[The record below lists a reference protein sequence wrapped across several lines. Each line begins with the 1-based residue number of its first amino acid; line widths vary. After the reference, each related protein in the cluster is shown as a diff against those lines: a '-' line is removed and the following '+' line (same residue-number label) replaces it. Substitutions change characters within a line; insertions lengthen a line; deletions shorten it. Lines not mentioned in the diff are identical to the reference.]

1 VAATVTPLLTKFSG
15 ATYTSDCEAA
25 SIGEW
30 SGSPVSDTIN
40 NLENAGCLSKKVS
53 NSYLSF
59 VYTLGSSFNFTAAG
73 HTHIYVW
80 MMVTTLG
87 KLETRENGG
96 IRIRV
101 EGATTSDFKEW
112 YVGGKTYGGKPDYA
126 GGWKCFVIDTTK
138 TPDRTGGTVNLNSV
152 PKVGVGFIMSVS
164 VTGNVT
170 NCFWDVMREGSG
182 LLITGGTSGTPGTFQ
197 DILDAEDGST
207 AKYGIL
213 RKEGGVLFCSGELIF
228 GDASGITDTYFT
240 DTGQVIIFEDKQ
252 VNSELYKIKIQGN
265 ATGTTQIKF
274 GTKIGSGESAVG
286 NAGCT
291 FRSANKSAT
300 PFQIDCLQS
309 NVGIWGFYACIFQ
322 NGGAT
327 KFDKISTNTADLI
340 SCSWI
345 NMNQADVNDSFVRNC
360 TFSGYTSDTIG
371 ALKWNSSI
379 DIKRCAFNANTDVTN
394 NPAAIEHPAQGT
406 FTYTD
411 LTFSGND
418 YDINYTAPASS
429 GVLTILKSGTSNPE
443 TSKILNPTGN
453 SVSIEA
459 STTVNITIVN
469 SAGATITANCEV
481 TIVKI
486 SDESILFEEDNIVDG
501 TTSYGFTTGGGTATY
516 INVHNVAGYQNRT
529 VYYTLPSSGTVNLEI
544 QLDDE
549 RYYSNP

>member
-1 VAATVTPLLTKFSG
+1 MAATITPLLTKFSG
-15 ATYTSDCEAA
+15 ATSTTSDCEA
-25 SIGEW
+25 ITDW
-30 SGSPVSDTIN
+30 SGSPALDLIN

-53 NSYLSF
+53 NTYLSF
-59 VYTLGSSFNFTAAG
+59 VYTLASPFNFTAAG

-87 KLETRENGG
+87 KLATRENGG
-96 IRIRV
+96 MRIRL
-101 EGATTSDFKEW
+101 EGATTGDYKEW
-112 YVGGKTYGGKPDYA
+112 YVGGKTFGGKPDYS
-126 GGWKCFVIDTTK
+126 GGWKCFVVDTTK
-138 TPDRTGGTVNLNSV
+138 TPDASLGTVNLNSV
-152 PKVGVGFIMSVS
+152 PKVGVGFVMSVS

-182 LLITGGTSGTPGTFQ
+182 LQITGGTSGTPGVFQ

-213 RKEGGVLFCSGELIF
+213 RKEGGIIFCSGELIF
-228 GDASGITDTYFT
+228 GDASGTSDTYFT
-240 DTGQVIIFEDKQ
+240 DTGQVIVFEDKQ
-252 VNSELYKIKIQGN
+252 VNSALYKIKTQGN

-322 NGGAT
+322 NGGLT
-327 KFDKISTNTADLI
+327 KFDKISTNTAELI
-340 SCSWI
+340 SCSWN
-345 NMNQADVNDSFVRNC
+345 NMAQADVADSFVRNC
-360 TFSGYTSDTIG
+360 TISGYTPDTIG
-371 ALKWNSSI
+371 ALKWKTNI
-379 DIKRCAFNANTDVTN
+379 DIKRCAFNANTDATN

-418 YDINYTAPASS
+418 FDINYTAPASS
-429 GVLTILKSGTSNPE
+429 GVLTILKSGTSDPT

-459 STTVNITIVN
+459 STTLNIRIVDSEGN
-469 SAGATITANCEV
+469 LITAPCEV
-481 TIVKI
+481 TIVRN
-486 SDESILFEEDNIVDG
+486 SDTSILFQEEDVTDG
-501 TTSYGFTTGGGTATY
+501 IATYNFTTGGGTVVY
-516 INVHNVAGYQNRT
+516 INIHNVTGYQNKT
-529 VYYTLPSSGTVNLEI
+529 VNNYTLPASGTVELTV
-544 QLDDE
+544 QLDADTF
-549 RYYSNP
+549 YSNP

>member
-1 VAATVTPLLTKFSG
+1 MAATITPLLTKFTG
-15 ATYTSDCEAA
+15 ATSTTSDCEA
-25 SIGEW
+25 ITDW
-30 SGSPVSDTIN
+30 SGSPVLDQIN

-59 VYTLGSSFNFTAAG
+59 VYTLASSYDFTVAG
-73 HTHIYVW
+73 KTHIYVW

-87 KLETRENGG
+87 KLATRENGG
-96 IRIRV
+96 MRIRV

-112 YVGGKTYGGKPDYA
+112 YVGGITSGGKPDYP

-152 PKVGVGFIMSVS
+152 PKVGVGFIMAVS

-170 NCFWDVMREGSG
+170 NAFWDVMRVGSG
-182 LLITGGTSGTPGTFQ
+182 LQITGGTSGTPGTFQ
-197 DILDAEDGST
+197 DILDAEDTST
-207 AKYGIL
+207 NKYGIL
-213 RKEGGVLFCSGELIF
+213 RKEGGILFCSGELIF
-228 GDASGITDTYFT
+228 GDASGTTDTYFT
-240 DTGQVIIFEDKQ
+240 DTGQVIVFEDKQ
-252 VNSELYKIKIQGN
+252 VNSALYKIKTQGN
-265 ATGTTQIKF
+265 GTGTTQIKF

-322 NGGAT
+322 NGGLT

-345 NMNQADVNDSFVRNC
+345 NMDQADVADSFVRNC
-360 TFSGYTSDTIG
+360 TFSGYTPDTIG
-371 ALKWNSSI
+371 ALKWNSAI
-379 DIKRCAFNANTDVTN
+379 DIKRCAFNANTDATN
-394 NPAAIEHPAQGT
+394 NPAAIEHPAQGN

-418 YDINYTAPASS
+418 YDINYTAAASS
-429 GVLTILKSGTSNPE
+429 GVLTITKSGTSNPS

-453 SVSIEA
+453 SVSIVSS
-459 STTVNITIVN
+459 STL
-469 SAGATITANCEV
+469 TITVLDEAKNPIQNAQTGIYKLSDNTQLMNED
-481 TIVKI
+481 TI
-486 SDESILFEEDNIVDG
+486 SD
-501 TTSYGFTTGGGTATY
+501 GTATESY
-516 INVHNVAGYQNRT
+516 VGATPLDIIIKVRKSDDLDNPRYFPFSTTGQITGSTFGLT
-529 VYYTLPSSGTVNLEI
+529 VTLKENTFI
-544 QLDDE
+544 I
-549 RYYSNP
+549 